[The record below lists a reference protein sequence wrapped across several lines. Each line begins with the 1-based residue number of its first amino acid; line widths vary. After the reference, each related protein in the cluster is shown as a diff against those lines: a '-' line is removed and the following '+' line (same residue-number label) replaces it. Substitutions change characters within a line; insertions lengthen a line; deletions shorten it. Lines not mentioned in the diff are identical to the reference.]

1 MPFMFCDHAGTI
13 RIGNYTP
20 TSAYPIARGKE
31 AALIEAR
38 SSLGKAEAGHAGTVY
53 AIPGWADLPSPME
66 AEGYFARRRL
76 VNDFAARI
84 GAFLQG
90 GAP

>member
-31 AALIEAR
+31 AALWRA
-38 SSLGKAEAGHAGTVY
+38 LADDMDQLAG
-53 AIPGWADLPSPME
+53 LPACNCE
-66 AEGYFARRRL
+66 RR
-76 VNDFAARI
+76 
-84 GAFLQG
+84 G
-90 GAP
+90 